1 MIQGI
6 PTRERL
12 LRAAAL
18 LFRSQG
24 YAATGVNQVLA
35 EGGAPKG
42 VLYFHFP
49 GGKEQLAAEAVAL
62 TGGQL
67 REAISGMLAA
77 APGPGTGIGQIAE
90 MFGQA
95 LLASDFREGCPVATV
110 ALDASAGSEA
120 IRASCQGAYN
130 SWTDVLERHFRDH
143 GVAGEEARQL
153 ATFVLAS
160 FEGALLLARVQHDLT
175 PLHTVSAMLAEI
187 ADQAVRT

>member
-1 MIQGI
+1 
-6 PTRERL
+6 
-12 LRAAAL
+12 
-18 LFRSQG
+18 
-24 YAATGVNQVLA
+24 VNQVLA

-62 TGGQL
+62 TGSQL

-77 APGPGTGIGQIAE
+77 APGPGAGIGQIAE

-120 IRASCQGAYN
+120 IRASCQGAYS
-130 SWTDVLERHFRDH
+130 SWADVLERHFRDH
-143 GVAGEEARQL
+143 GVAGEEAGHL

-175 PLHTVSAMLAEI
+175 PLQTVSATLADM
-187 ADQAVRT
+187 ADKAVRT